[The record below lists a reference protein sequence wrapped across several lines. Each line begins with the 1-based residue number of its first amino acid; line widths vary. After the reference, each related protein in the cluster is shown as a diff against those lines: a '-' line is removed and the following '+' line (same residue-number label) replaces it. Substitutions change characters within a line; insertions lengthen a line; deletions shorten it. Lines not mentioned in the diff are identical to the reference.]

1 MPNRVKID
9 ISTSTIIKVAL
20 AILAI
25 WFLYVVR
32 DIVVL
37 FFIVLIIVAA
47 MTPLVEWMSKYI
59 PRILA
64 VIILAI
70 IFIGVL
76 VGIGFLIVPPLVAEI
91 KLLAIN
97 LPIITA
103 KLGPVYDSIQNSMSN
118 YQEGLINVSS
128 QLGKLTS
135 GLYSTTLGF
144 ISSLVAFFTILV
156 LSFYMLIEKN
166 TLVSYF
172 SNLFPEERRESLAQI
187 FRKFNTKMGQWLG
200 GHLLLMV
207 VVGLLD
213 AIALVALGIPYALIL
228 AIWGGLM
235 ELIPYLGP
243 WLALIPA
250 AIIGFTISPLAAV
263 LIVAAYL
270 IIQQIEAQFLAPK
283 ILGKAVGLSPVI
295 IILALLAGAK
305 LMGILG
311 MVIAVPVAATIAV
324 LIQEWPEIRKLREHN

>member
-9 ISTSTIIKVAL
+9 ISTATIIKV
-20 AILAI
+20 ILI
-25 WFLYVVR
+25 VLGVWFLFLIR

-47 MTPLVEWMSKYI
+47 MTPLVDWLSRFI
-59 PRILA
+59 PRVLA
-64 VIILAI
+64 VIILALV
-70 IFIGVL
+70 FIGLL
-76 VGIGFLIVPPLVAEI
+76 VGIGFLIVPPLVTEI

-103 KLGPVYDSIQNSMSN
+103 KLGPVYHSIQNSMSN
-118 YQEGLINVSS
+118 YQEGLINISS
-128 QLGKLTS
+128 QLGKITS
-135 GLYSTTLGF
+135 GIYSTTLGF
-144 ISSLVAFFTILV
+144 VSGVLAFLTILV

-166 TLVSYF
+166 TLMSYF
-172 SNLFPEERRESLAQI
+172 SNLLPEGRRESIEQL
-187 FRKFNTKMGQWLG
+187 FKKFNTKMGQWLG
-200 GHLLLMV
+200 GHLLLMLT
-207 VVGLLD
+207 VGVLD
-213 AIALVALGIPYALIL
+213 GIALVILGVPYALIL
-228 AIWGGLM
+228 AIWGGLV
-235 ELIPYLGP
+235 EIVPYLGP

-250 AIIGFTISPLAAV
+250 AIIGFTMSPLTAILV
-263 LIVAAYL
+263 IVAYL

-311 MVIAVPVAATIAV
+311 MIIAVPVAATIAV
-324 LIQEWPEIRKLREHN
+324 LIQEWPEIVKLRNQN